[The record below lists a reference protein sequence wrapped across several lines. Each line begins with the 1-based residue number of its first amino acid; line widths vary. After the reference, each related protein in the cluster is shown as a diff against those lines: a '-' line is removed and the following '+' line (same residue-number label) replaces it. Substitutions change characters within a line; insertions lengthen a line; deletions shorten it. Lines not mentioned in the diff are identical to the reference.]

1 MKVTEHIE
9 KLTGPKVSF
18 EILPP
23 TKGSSI
29 QTIYDTL
36 DPLMEFKPPY
46 INITYHQAE
55 VDLKQRPDGLL
66 EPRVVRKRPGTVA
79 ISAAIQNRYGVDV
92 VPHLICGGFSKEET
106 EDALIDLHY
115 LGIHNVLVVR
125 GDANPLTGRFTAEKN
140 GHEHALD
147 LLKQVVDLKNGIY
160 LEDDL
165 ENPEPLDFSPGV
177 AAYPEK
183 HLEAPN
189 FESDLFFLKAKVDA
203 GAEYVVTQMFFDNRK
218 FFSFVEACRNTGI
231 TVPIIPGIKPVSI
244 KRHLNILPQTFKVDI
259 PPELSREMDKCK
271 NNDEV
276 RQVGIEW
283 AIRQSKE
290 LIAAGVPIIHFF
302 TMGKADNIRKIAKG
316 IL

>member
-9 KLTGPKVSF
+9 NLTGPKFSF

-36 DPLMEFKPPY
+36 DPLMEFNPPY

-66 EPRVVRKRPGTVA
+66 ELQVVRKRPGTVA
-79 ISAAIQNRYGVDV
+79 ISAAIQNRYRVDV

-125 GDANPLTGRFTAEKN
+125 GDANQLTGRFMPYRN

-147 LLKQVVDLKNGIY
+147 LLKQVVNLNNGQY
-160 LEDDL
+160 LEKDL
-165 ENPEPLDFSPGV
+165 ENPEPLNFSPGV

-183 HLEAPN
+183 HIEAPN
-189 FESDLFFLKAKVDA
+189 FESDLTYLKAKVDA
-203 GAEYVVTQMFFDNRK
+203 GAEYVVTQMFFDNSK
-218 FFSFVEACRNTGI
+218 FFSFVDACRKSGI
-231 TVPIIPGIKPVSI
+231 KVPIIPGIKPVSI

-276 RQVGIEW
+276 RQVGVEW
-283 AIRQSKE
+283 AIQQSKE

-302 TMGKADNIRKIAKG
+302 TMGRADNIRKIAEA

>member
-9 KLTGPKVSF
+9 KLTGPKFSF

-36 DPLMEFKPPY
+36 DPLMEFNPPY

-55 VDLKQRPDGLL
+55 VELKERPDGLL

-79 ISAAIQNRYGVDV
+79 ISAAIQNRYRVDV

-125 GDANPLTGRFTAEKN
+125 GDANQLTGRFVPSRN

-147 LLKQVVDLKNGIY
+147 LLKQVVDLNHGRY
-160 LEDDL
+160 LEEDL
-165 ENPEPLDFSPGV
+165 ENPEPLNFSPGV

-189 FESDLFFLKAKVDA
+189 FETDLFYLKAKVDA
-203 GAEYVVTQMFFDNRK
+203 GAEYIVTQMFFDNRK
-218 FFSFVEACRNTGI
+218 FFAFVQACRHAGI
-231 TVPIIPGIKPVSI
+231 DVPIIPGIKPVSI
-244 KRHLNILPQTFKVDI
+244 KKHLNMLPQTFKVDI
-259 PPELSREMDKCK
+259 PRELSSEMDKCK
-271 NNDEV
+271 DNDQV

-283 AIRQSKE
+283 AIQQSKE
-290 LIAAGVPIIHFF
+290 LIASGVPIIHFF
-302 TMGKADNIRKIAKG
+302 TMGRADNIRKIAEG

>member
-1 MKVTEHIE
+1 MKVTEHID
-9 KLTGPKVSF
+9 KLTGPRFSF

-79 ISAAIQNRYGVDV
+79 ISAAIQNRYRVDV
-92 VPHLICGGFSKEET
+92 VPHLICGGFSKGET

-147 LLKQVVDLKNGIY
+147 LLKQVVDLKNGKY

-189 FESDLFFLKAKVDA
+189 FESDLLYLKAKVDA
-203 GAEYVVTQMFFDNRK
+203 GAEYIVTQMFFDNVK
-218 FFSFVEACRNTGI
+218 FFSFVEACRAAGI

-244 KRHLNILPQTFKVDI
+244 KKHLNILPQTFKVDI
-259 PPELSREMDKCK
+259 PPELSREMDKCRS
-271 NNDEV
+271 NNEV

-283 AIRQSKE
+283 AIQQSRE
-290 LIAAGVPIIHFF
+290 LIASGVPIIHFF
-302 TMGKADNIRKIAKG
+302 TMGRADNIRKIAEA

>member
-1 MKVTEHIE
+1 MKVTDHII
-9 KLTGPKVSF
+9 KLTGPKFSF

-29 QTIYDTL
+29 DTIYSTL

-79 ISAAIQNRYGVDV
+79 ISAAIQNRYRVDV
-92 VPHLICGGFSKEET
+92 VPHLICGGFAKEDT

-125 GDANPLTGRFTAEKN
+125 GDANPLTGRFLAFRN
-140 GHEHALD
+140 GHEHAVD
-147 LLKQVVDLKNGIY
+147 LLKQVVALKNGKY

-165 ENPEPLDFSPGV
+165 VNPVPMNFSVGV

-183 HLEAPN
+183 HIEAPN
-189 FESDLFFLKAKVDA
+189 FESDLFYLKAKVDA
-203 GAEYVVTQMFFDNRK
+203 GAEYVVTQMFFDNSK
-218 FFSFVEACRNTGI
+218 YFAFVDACRAAGI
-231 TVPIIPGIKPVSI
+231 NVPVIPGIKPVSI

-259 PPELSREMDKCK
+259 PKDLSHAMEQCK
-271 NNDEV
+271 DNDGV

-283 AIRQSKE
+283 AIQQSKE

-302 TMGKADNIRKIAKG
+302 TMGRGDNIRKIAEA

>member
-1 MKVTEHIE
+1 MKVTEHID
-9 KLTGPKVSF
+9 KLTGPKFSF

-55 VDLKQRPDGLL
+55 VDLKLRPDGLL

-79 ISAAIQNRYGVDV
+79 ISAAIQNRYRVDV

-115 LGIHNVLVVR
+115 LGIHNLLVVR
-125 GDANPLTGRFTAEKN
+125 GDANQLTGRFVPARN
-140 GHEHALD
+140 GHEHAID
-147 LLKQVVDLKNGIY
+147 LLRQVVDLNSGKY
-160 LEDDL
+160 LEEDL
-165 ENPEPLDFSPGV
+165 ENPEPLHFSPGV

-183 HLEAPN
+183 HIEAPN
-189 FESDLFFLKAKVDA
+189 FESDLFYLREKVDA
-203 GAEYVVTQMFFDNRK
+203 GAEYIVTQMFFDNSK
-218 FFSFVEACRNTGI
+218 FFTFVESCRKIGI
-231 TVPIIPGIKPVSI
+231 NVPIIPGIKPVSI
-244 KRHLNILPQTFKVDI
+244 KKHLNLLPQTFKVDI
-259 PPELSREMDKCK
+259 PPDLAHEMERCK
-271 NNDEV
+271 NNDQV
-276 RQVGIEW
+276 RQVGVEW
-283 AIRQSKE
+283 AIQQSRE
-290 LIAAGVPIIHFF
+290 LIASGVPIIHFF
-302 TMGKADNIRKIAKG
+302 TMGRGDNIRKIAEG